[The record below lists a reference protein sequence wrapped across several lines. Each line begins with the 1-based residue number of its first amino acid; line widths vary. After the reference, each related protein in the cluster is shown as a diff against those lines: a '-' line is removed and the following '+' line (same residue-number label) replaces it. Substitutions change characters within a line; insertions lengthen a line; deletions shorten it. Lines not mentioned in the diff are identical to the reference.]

1 MKTLTK
7 AQVFQHMADN
17 VRAGKSPVDGL
28 QAKSGTVEWIDAP
41 ESIYVGELISG
52 YFEFR
57 LTPRTHTINGYDVPA
72 PETEAPEAGG
82 EYWVIDAS
90 EDDGVYSYECEYY
103 EERADQNALRNGL
116 WLSKEDAIAN
126 AKALRGENPYK
137 EEE

>member
-28 QAKSGTVEWIDAP
+28 QAKSGTVEWVDAP

-72 PETEAPEAGG
+72 PETEAPEHGRM
-82 EYWVIDAS
+82 YWYLDNFES
-90 EDDGVYSYECEYY
+90 DGVCWTTGDDTPE
-103 EERADQNALRNGL
+103 DHNALRNGL

-126 AKALRGENPYK
+126 AKALRGENPYADN
-137 EEE
+137 E